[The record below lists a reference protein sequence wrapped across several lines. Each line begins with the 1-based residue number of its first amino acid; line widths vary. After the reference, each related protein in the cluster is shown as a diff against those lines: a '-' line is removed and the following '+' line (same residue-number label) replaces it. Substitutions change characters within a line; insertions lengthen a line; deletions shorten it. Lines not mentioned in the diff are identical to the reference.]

1 MNAFLLSLLLWT
13 QGIPVQP
20 TQTGTVAGVLRT
32 ADGRP
37 AVNERVTA
45 IPQVEFA
52 GDAADGATLSSLA
65 VTDEQGRYTL
75 ENIPPGRY
83 YIAAGR
89 LDLQTYYP
97 GTQAMNAGLPVQIA
111 PGAKLEKID
120 FTLNSTSAGRSI
132 SSGFGNAAP
141 AFIVPLDIR
150 IENGGKVPVSSGGK
164 FTAIKLTSVS
174 GSAAASAPLNGGIT
188 LPPGSADY
196 RITFEGLPVD
206 YRVKTMK
213 YGATAVTDG
222 VLKITNAAPVNTGN
236 FVTSVISQ
244 LGVMVAGVSAALPS
258 ALGGQ
263 SLQPQTLS
271 IVFETAPP
279 APASGARVSGNIH
292 GNLMRV
298 IYLSGIP
305 GTVFAD
311 GSFEFRNVVPGRHVI
326 VTLDNPPGT
335 PALVASIVVG
345 TGDLTDVEVSNTPV
359 LPLNSRASATRVSSS
374 LLAPGALPLSTL
386 RGRVLDAETGTPLT
400 SGTVFVV
407 GDSFAG
413 YELGPEGK
421 FEFQRLL
428 PGNYELEIQGVGYPT
443 LRRSVVIED
452 QDVDLEL
459 KAG

>member
-1 MNAFLLSLLLWT
+1 MNAFLLLLLLWT

-20 TQTGTVAGVLRT
+20 TQTGTVTGVLRT

-120 FTLNSTSAGRSI
+120 FTLNATSAGRAI
-132 SSGFGNAAP
+132 ASGFGSTP
-141 AFIVPLDIR
+141 VFIVPLEIR
-150 IENGGKVPVSSGGK
+150 IENGGKVPLSSGGK
-164 FTAIKLTSVS
+164 FTAIKLTSVT
-174 GSAAASAPLNGGIT
+174 GGVAVSASLDGGIS

-196 RITFEGLPVD
+196 RITFEGLPAD
-206 YRVKTMK
+206 YKVKTMK
-213 YGATAVTDG
+213 YGATVLSDG
-222 VLKITNAAPVNTGN
+222 LLKITNAAPVNTGN
-236 FVTSVISQ
+236 TVTTLFSQ
-244 LGVMVAGVSAALPS
+244 ILGLTGI
-258 ALGGQ
+258 GGPA
-263 SLQPQTLS
+263 LQPQTLS
-271 IVFETAPP
+271 VVFETGSITPV
-279 APASGARVSGNIH
+279 SGARVSGNIQ
-292 GNLMRV
+292 GNLRRV

-305 GTVFAD
+305 GTVFTD

-326 VTLDNPPGT
+326 MTVDNPPAT
-335 PALVASIVVG
+335 QALVASVVVG
-345 TGDLTDVEVSNTPV
+345 TGDLSGVEVSGTAV
-359 LPLNSRASATRVSSS
+359 LPLNPRTPATRIPSSTQT
-374 LLAPGALPLSTL
+374 PGALPLATM
-386 RGRVLDAETGTPLT
+386 RGRVLDAETGTPLKL
-400 SGTVFVV
+400 GTVFVV
-407 GDSFAG
+407 GDSFAR
-413 YELGPEGK
+413 YELGAEGT

-443 LRRSVVIED
+443 FRRSVVIED

>member
-20 TQTGTVAGVLRT
+20 TQTGTVTGVLRT
-32 ADGRP
+32 TDGRP

-120 FTLNSTSAGRSI
+120 FTLNSTSAGRSL
-132 SSGFGNAAP
+132 SSGFGSTP

-150 IENGGKVPVSSGGK
+150 IENGGKVPLSSGGK
-164 FTAIKLTSVS
+164 FTAIKLTSVT
-174 GSAAASAPLNGGIT
+174 GSVAISAPLDGGIS

-196 RITFEGLPVD
+196 RITFEGLPAD
-206 YRVKTMK
+206 YRVKTMN
-213 YGATAVTDG
+213 YGATALSDG
-222 VLKITNAAPVNTGN
+222 LLKITNAAPVNTGN
-236 FVTSVISQ
+236 IVTAVFTGNNLTTVFSQ
-244 LGVMVAGVSAALPS
+244 ILGLTGI
-258 ALGGQ
+258 GGPG
-263 SLQPQTLS
+263 LQPQTLS
-271 IVFETAPP
+271 IVFETGSVTPV
-279 APASGARVSGNIH
+279 SGARVSGNIR
-292 GNLMRV
+292 GNLRRV

-305 GTVFAD
+305 GTVFTD

-326 VTLDNPPGT
+326 MTVDNPPAT
-335 PALVASIVVG
+335 QALVASVVVG
-345 TGDLTDVEVSNTPV
+345 TGDLSGVEVSGTAV
-359 LPLNSRASATRVSSS
+359 LPLNPRTPAMRIPSSTQ
-374 LLAPGALPLSTL
+374 APGVLPLATL
-386 RGRVLDAETGTPLT
+386 RGRVFDAETGTPLKL
-400 SGTVFVV
+400 GTVFVV
-407 GDSFAG
+407 GDSFAR
-413 YELGPEGK
+413 YELGAEGT

-428 PGNYELEIQGVGYPT
+428 PGNYDLEIQGVGYPT
-443 LRRSVVIED
+443 FRRSVVIED